1 MKQQIFNKETTKLEL
16 HFSREE
22 YAALSEDQK
31 SKLKS
36 NFLWSRVGSCWVS
49 RAKEPNLYWAKKTAQ
64 DLGFSDVGSKGE
76 RISFAEQ
83 MEQKQERAEARADR
97 YDGYA
102 ENAERRAAQLQKPIN
117 DMHGDIAF
125 FTQPNINSSAG
136 RAFKN
141 RREKMFAAFER
152 GFAEYS
158 KSEHFKDRA
167 DAARKTAKANELSDI
182 GFLNRR
188 VREQQKNIRD
198 TEKVIISLEDNL
210 FKIESGKE
218 IKNYKGEI
226 VTADEIKERLE
237 YQLELLGVY
246 MDKETFYQSCIAENG
261 GLKFSRENI
270 KEGYIVKLSRWG
282 VVQVVSCGKINF
294 TYKTDRGFVLE
305 AAYAEIT
312 EIVKAAEAPKEAHP
326 YTVGEEIKV
335 EAWNGSRYV
344 ERVYKVVKASDVSV
358 TLQCED
364 EKIVRRPKKVAW
376 RDGEWALSVN
386 DSYRGTVYKKA
397 VTA

>member
-1 MKQQIFNKETTKLEL
+1 MKQQIFNKETTKIEL

-22 YAALSEDQK
+22 YAELTEAQK
-31 SKLKS
+31 GKLKS
-36 NFLWSRVGSCWVS
+36 NFLWSRAGSCWVS

-136 RAFKN
+136 RAFRN

-152 GFAEYS
+152 GFEEYQ

-167 DAARKTAKANELSDI
+167 ATARSTAKANELKDV
-182 GFLNRR
+182 GFLMRR
-188 VREQQKNIRD
+188 VKEQQKNIRD
-198 TEKVIISLEDNL
+198 TEKLIISLEDNL
-210 FKIESGKE
+210 FKVENGE
-218 IKNYKGEI
+218 VLKNYSGEI
-226 VTADEIKERLE
+226 VTAEMLQERLE
-237 YQLELLGVY
+237 HQLEMLEVY
-246 MDKETFYQSCIAENG
+246 MDKESFYQSCIAEQG
-261 GLKFSRENI
+261 GLKFSRDNI
-270 KEGYIVKLSRWG
+270 KVGYLVKISGWRTCEVMSTG
-282 VVQVVSCGKINF
+282 PVNF
-294 TYKTDRGFVLE
+294 SFKTDRGFILQ

-312 EIVKAAEAPKEAHP
+312 EIVKAKEAQKEPHP
-326 YTVGEEIKV
+326 FQAGEEIKV
-335 EAWNGSRYV
+335 EAWSGSRYE
-344 ERVYKVVKASDVSV
+344 ERVYKIIKASDVSV
-358 TLQCED
+358 TLQYND
-364 EKIVRRPKKVAW
+364 EKIIRKPHKVQW
-376 RDGEWALSVN
+376 RENEWALSVN

-397 VTA
+397 VTD